1 MRLVLREKR
10 SLKEQGEIN
19 KEDIGKTFNYKA
31 DIDPISFLKLTTPK
45 SEAKFY
51 DTFLKMV
58 KGQKDLEKIKEIF
71 LSMNPDPL
79 ENVAHNVTDRAI
91 KNLLAKGF
99 FDQSMAGRSSLSV
112 MIRPYP
118 YVENHE
124 GRARVFMKMI
134 SDAMNGKKTKSIEI
148 NLITD
153 NNSWENLETQ
163 NKEAKLK
170 SGEDVFP
177 WVMGQKLA
185 GEKGE
190 AQKISSIQN
199 VKRA

>member
-1 MRLVLREKR
+1 
-10 SLKEQGEIN
+10 
-19 KEDIGKTFNYKA
+19 
-31 DIDPISFLKLTTPK
+31 
-45 SEAKFY
+45 
-51 DTFLKMV
+51 MV

-134 SDAMNGKKTKSIEI
+134 RDI
-148 NLITD
+148 LIIWD
-153 NNSWENLETQ
+153 RIWIG
-163 NKEAKLK
+163 
-170 SGEDVFP
+170 GECIF
-177 WVMGQKLA
+177 
-185 GEKGE
+185 
-190 AQKISSIQN
+190 
-199 VKRA
+199 